1 MPQGNYLPE
10 GYLLNTPENCART
23 SSEEGLRRAWQE
35 GRILEGIATVCD
47 EQRDLHVRIGA
58 WKGRIPR
65 KEAGLGADTG
75 KMREIAILSRVG
87 KPVCFRI
94 VGRQGSEWLLSRR
107 TVQEEAAK
115 WMQNNLYPGEII
127 QASVTHLEQFGAFVD
142 IGCGLIS
149 MIGIENIS
157 VSRIRHAADR
167 FSLGQQIFA
176 VVLRKEPGGRVFLTH
191 RELLGT
197 WEQNAQKLQ
206 PGSAVSGIV
215 RGVENYGV
223 FVELFPNLSGLA
235 EPCAD
240 IYPGMRMSVYIKSM
254 LPDRMKI
261 KLSLLDKLPGEGKRL
276 IVPEDYYICEGKL
289 SRWQY
294 QPDSCLRQC
303 VETVFA

>member
-1 MPQGNYLPE
+1 MPQGIYLPE
-10 GYLLNTPENCART
+10 GHLLDTFENQEWI
-23 SSEEGLRRAWQE
+23 SSEQRLRRAWQE
-35 GRILEGIATVCD
+35 GQILEGIATMCD
-47 EQRDLHVRIGA
+47 DQRNLHVRMGS
-58 WKGRIPR
+58 WKGIIPR

-94 VGRQGSEWLLSRR
+94 IGKQGDQWLLSRR
-107 TVQEEAAK
+107 SVQEEAAR
-115 WMQNNLYPGEII
+115 WMQQHLQPGEVIR
-127 QASVTHLEQFGAFVD
+127 ATVTHLEQFGAFVD
-142 IGCGLIS
+142 IGCGIIS

-167 FSLGQQIFA
+167 FFLGQKILA
-176 VVLRKEPGGRVFLTH
+176 VVLRKEPGGRICLTH

-197 WEQNAQKLQ
+197 WEQNASKLQ
-206 PGSAVSGIV
+206 VGSAVSGIV
-215 RGVENYGV
+215 RGVESYGV

-235 EPCAD
+235 EPCSD
-240 IYPGMRMSVYIKSM
+240 VYPGMQMAVYIKSI

-261 KLSLLDKLPGEGKRL
+261 KLSLLDRLPEEGKRY
-276 IVPEDYYICEGKL
+276 IAAEDYYIQEGRL
-289 SRWQY
+289 TRWQY